1 MAGFQRLYYSDPRL
15 TRAEATVL
23 AVEGGSESPILV
35 LDRALL
41 FPGGGGQPADSGDVG
56 GVAVAEASEAGGR
69 AALRLAGP
77 SSARAGD
84 RVLVSVDARR
94 RLDYAQQHTGEHLL
108 AAAALRLFGFRSV
121 SVHFGPERSLVDLDA
136 SSVTDAQLDAIEEEV
151 DSLIARGLPVRV
163 HLCPPED
170 PASFPL
176 RRPAPA
182 GEEEVRVVEV
192 EGVDFTPC
200 CGVHLGSTGEL
211 RALRLVGAEK
221 YKGMTRVRFLAG
233 ARASADY
240 RSVSRIARESAR
252 ILGSSEEGLPEAV
265 AREAQRRAAADRALG
280 DLIRERAAAEAASA
294 LEAALASRASGG
306 EAAAGS
312 GGPLVA
318 LRRYEGRSA
327 GSLMDTAKAFAEAG
341 MTAVLASV
349 PDLTVQAVA
358 PELGPRLGERLKA
371 ALAASGG
378 KGGGG
383 SASFRAVFADAASLE
398 AFMAAAAAELGR

>member
-1 MAGFQRLYYSDPRL
+1 MPGLQRLYYSDPRL

-41 FPGGGGQPADSGDVG
+41 FPGGGGQPADSGDVD
-56 GVAVAEASEAGGR
+56 GVAVAQASEAGGR
-69 AALRLAGP
+69 ASLMLAGP
-77 SSARAGD
+77 SRARAGD
-84 RVLVSVDARR
+84 RVIVSVDARR
-94 RLDYAQQHTGEHLL
+94 RLDYAQQHTGEHLV

-136 SSVTDAQLDAIEEEV
+136 SAISDAQLDSIEEEV
-151 DSLIARGLPVRV
+151 DSLIARDLPVRV

-170 PASFPL
+170 PESFPL
-176 RRPAPA
+176 RRQAPS

-233 ARASADY
+233 GRASADY
-240 RSVSRIARESAR
+240 RAVSRIARESAR
-252 ILGSSEEGLPEAV
+252 ILGASEEGLPEAV
-265 AREAQRRAAADRALG
+265 AREAQRRADADRALG
-280 DLIRERAAAEAASA
+280 ELVRERAA
-294 LEAALASRASGG
+294 G
-306 EAAAGS
+306 EAAAAPEGRPGGS
-312 GGPLVA
+312 RVA
-318 LRRYEGRSA
+318 LRRYEGRGA

-341 MTAVLASV
+341 MTAVLASL

-358 PELGPRLGERLKA
+358 PEPGPRLGERLKA

-383 SASFRAVFADAASLE
+383 PSSFRAVFADAAALE